1 MKKELTE
8 KEKLFCELYLKTG
21 NSREACARSGYLFPE
36 KTASKLLKRKD
47 VLSYISKCEKA
58 KKKFSADV
66 KAGYMRL
73 AFGCVS
79 DAVSLLF
86 MDETDITEGKIEKL
100 DLFNVSEIK
109 KLKGGGLEI
118 KFFDRL
124 KALEK
129 LSALSEKETEENGN
143 SLYYAIEKSAQALSE
158 AENE

>member
-1 MKKELTE
+1 MKNELTE

-21 NSREACARSGYLFPE
+21 NTREACAKSGYMFPE
-36 KTASKLLKRKD
+36 KTASRLLKRKD
-47 VLSYISKCEKA
+47 ILSYISKCQKA
-58 KKKFSADV
+58 KKKTSADIT
-66 KAGYMRL
+66 AGYMRL

-86 MDETDITEGKIEKL
+86 ADEGEITAEKIEKL

-109 KLKGGGLEI
+109 KQKGGGIEI

-129 LSALSEKETEENGN
+129 LSSLSEKETEANGK
-143 SLYYAIEKSAQALSE
+143 SLYYAIEKSAEALSGE
-158 AENE
+158 ADE